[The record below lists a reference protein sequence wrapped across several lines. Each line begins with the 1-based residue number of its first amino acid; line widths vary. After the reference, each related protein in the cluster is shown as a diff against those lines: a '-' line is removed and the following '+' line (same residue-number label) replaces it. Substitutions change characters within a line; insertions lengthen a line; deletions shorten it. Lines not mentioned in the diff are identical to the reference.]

1 MKILQLGKFYPPSLG
16 GIQLV
21 MYDITE
27 TINKNK
33 DIECDVLCSNDV
45 NLYTEE
51 VINNYRVFRTKTF
64 GTYFATSAT
73 PQMIFKLRNIISE
86 YDIIHLHL
94 PDPMANSALFF
105 ANTKNKKVILHWHS
119 DIIKQK
125 YLLKSEK
132 FYNRSR

>member
-1 MKILQLGKFYPPSLG
+1 MKILQLGKFYPPSIG

-94 PDPMANSALFF
+94 PDPMANLALFF

-125 YLLKSEK
+125 YIKK
-132 FYNRSR
+132 FKYFYK